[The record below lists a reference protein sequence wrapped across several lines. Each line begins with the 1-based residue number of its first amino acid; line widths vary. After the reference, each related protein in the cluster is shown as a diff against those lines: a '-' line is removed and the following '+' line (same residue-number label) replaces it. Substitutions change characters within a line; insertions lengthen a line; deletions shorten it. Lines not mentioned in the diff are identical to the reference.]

1 MVFVERTVM
10 NQSKN
15 DDEPS
20 MEEILA
26 SIRKI
31 ISDDQSEAKNNNISP
46 AAAKNTDKDLSL
58 DGQSGTAES
67 PEILELTEVVEES
80 EPSVQEDV
88 SQSIRVEEAE
98 LKDAGAIERSEASVL
113 KVEQVSSAETSEID
127 PLQEEHLI
135 DSGAMVAATASISNL
150 AAVIEEGRDKTALG
164 DANRTIED
172 LVKEL
177 LRPMVKDWLD
187 NNLPNLVERLVRKE
201 IERLTRNR

>member
-1 MVFVERTVM
+1 MVE
-10 NQSKN
+10 
-15 DDEPS
+15 
-20 MEEILA
+20 
-26 SIRKI
+26 
-31 ISDDQSEAKNNNISP
+31 
-46 AAAKNTDKDLSL
+46 
-58 DGQSGTAES
+58 G
-67 PEILELTEVVEES
+67 S
-80 EPSVQEDV
+80 EPSVQDDV
-88 SQSIRVEEAE
+88 SQTITVEEAE
-98 LKDAGAIERSEASVL
+98 LKDAGVIERSEASVL

-127 PLQEEHLI
+127 AVQEEHLI
-135 DSGAMVAATASISNL
+135 DSGAMVAATASLSNL